1 MTSMIV
7 SRRNLLA
14 TGVCAL
20 AGVASLPGSAGAS
33 SIGRA
38 ELSERGDYP

>member
-1 MTSMIV
+1 MTGMTV
-7 SRRNLLA
+7 SRRDLLA

-20 AGVASLPGSAGAS
+20 AGAASLPGSAGAS

-38 ELSERGDYP
+38 ELNERGDYP